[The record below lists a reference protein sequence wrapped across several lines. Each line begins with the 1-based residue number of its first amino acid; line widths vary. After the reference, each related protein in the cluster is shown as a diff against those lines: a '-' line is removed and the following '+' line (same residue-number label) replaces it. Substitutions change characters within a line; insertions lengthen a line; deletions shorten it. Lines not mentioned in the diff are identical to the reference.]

1 MQLMKCFCHVA
12 FPSGDI
18 VAKYVFEEALLQLV
32 YCLPSYNKAIG
43 RILLNLVKVKLLEG
57 TEIKVF
63 FFFSFVFQ
71 KYFLMD
77 L

>member
-57 TEIKVF
+57 TEIKG
-63 FFFSFVFQ
+63 FFSFVFQ